1 MIELAIFLP
10 LIGGLIAG
18 IFGTRMGDRPAQ
30 LVTVIPMLVA
40 AVISCYLLWDVG
52 LHGNEQTIRLFTWI
66 DSGTLELSWAL
77 RFDTLTAVM
86 VFVVNVVSSMVH
98 VYSSGY
104 MSHGPHKPRFMAYLS
119 LFTFFKLTLP
129 IPMTPIGTQI
139 TKSHHLEVCDWFELK
154 VSSFI

>member
-98 VYSSGY
+98 VYSIGY
-104 MSHGPHKPRFMAYLS
+104 MSHDPVHLLHAHPCDRRQLRPDVLRLGRRGADVLPSDRFL
-119 LFTFFKLTLP
+119 
-129 IPMTPIGTQI
+129 
-139 TKSHHLEVCDWFELK
+139 V
-154 VSSFI
+154 